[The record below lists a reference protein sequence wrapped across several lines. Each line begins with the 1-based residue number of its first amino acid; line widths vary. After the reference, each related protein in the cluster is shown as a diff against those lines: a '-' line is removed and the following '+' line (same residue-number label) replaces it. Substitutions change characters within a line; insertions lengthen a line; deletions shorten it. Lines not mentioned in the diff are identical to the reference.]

1 MLKRIA
7 LLVVAVV
14 AAFCVYVALQ
24 PSAYRVER
32 SAIVV
37 ATPAQTFAEVNDFHN
52 WEAWSPWAKLD
63 PAAKATFEGPASG
76 QGAVLRWSGNHEVGE
91 GSMTVVESRPSEL
104 VRIRTDFVKPFA
116 GSANSEFVFKGD
128 GPRTIVTWSMSGE
141 RGFLERAICTIMN
154 GDKMIGGQFEKGL
167 ANLKKVTEGKAG

>member
-1 MLKRIA
+1 MAKRIA

-37 ATPAQTFAEVNDFHN
+37 ATPEQTFAEVNDFHN

-76 QGAVLRWSGNHEVGE
+76 QGAVLR
-91 GSMTVVESRPSEL
+91 
-104 VRIRTDFVKPFA
+104 
-116 GSANSEFVFKGD
+116 
-128 GPRTIVTWSMSGE
+128 
-141 RGFLERAICTIMN
+141 
-154 GDKMIGGQFEKGL
+154 
-167 ANLKKVTEGKAG
+167 